1 MIRLTAGST
10 DKDRPAS
17 LCFFSDLSDYRSV
30 RRRSRTK
37 HIRQP
42 EMNRKPSVP
51 NERINNILAS
61 QTKTSIIYLNS
72 VYYEKTI
79 SLFRTGR
86 NGIDTMCTRT
96 RRHARFRIAFVE
108 FVQYEDH
115 RYQTRRR
122 QQSIQPGLLARPERR
137 RDDRI
142 QLLFLIRTTTAGCL
156 APSPAPP
163 EAARE

>member
-1 MIRLTAGST
+1 M
-10 DKDRPAS
+10 K
-17 LCFFSDLSDYRSV
+17 
-30 RRRSRTK
+30 
-37 HIRQP
+37 
-42 EMNRKPSVP
+42 
-51 NERINNILAS
+51 
-61 QTKTSIIYLNS
+61 
-72 VYYEKTI
+72 KTI